1 MPVKANQIWK
11 ADTSSKMELP
21 LASAR
26 IQAGFPSPAH
36 DFSESSLDL
45 NSYVIRHPNATF
57 FVRVQGE
64 SMREAGI
71 FDGDILVVD
80 KAIEPHDGSI
90 VIACLEDEFTV
101 KRFQRKDG
109 RCALL
114 AENPDFAPIIIDG
127 DMTLQIFGVVTHC
140 IHSFI

>member
-1 MPVKANQIWK
+1 MKVRVKQIWK
-11 ADTSSKMELP
+11 ADNLSKLELP
-21 LASAR
+21 LANATV
-26 IQAGFPSPAH
+26 QAGFPSPAH
-36 DFSESSLDL
+36 DFSETSLDL
-45 NSYVIRHPNATF
+45 NSYVVRHPNATF

-114 AENPDFAPIIIDG
+114 AENPDFAPIIING